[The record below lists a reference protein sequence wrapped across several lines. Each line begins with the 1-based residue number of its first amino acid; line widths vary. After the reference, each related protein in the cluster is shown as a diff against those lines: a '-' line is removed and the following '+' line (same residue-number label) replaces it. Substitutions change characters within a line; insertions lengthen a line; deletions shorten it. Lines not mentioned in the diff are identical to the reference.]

1 MSPEVGQKKQK
12 SDKPASGIESLGL
25 HKSFAQTLQ
34 LFLELALTV
43 PTMAAIQIIGVPMD
57 LGAGRR
63 GVDMGPSALRIAR
76 VGQKLK
82 DLGHKVGD
90 FGNIPVGLAE
100 ASRPA
105 DLKQK
110 HLPQIVEACG
120 HLAKATYNALKAG
133 EIPLV
138 LGGDHSIAVG
148 TVAGATRFF
157 HEKNQ
162 KIGLIWLDAHADI
175 NTPETSLSGNV
186 HGMPLAAVLGFGAKG
201 LLDLGPQI
209 PMIDPNNAVLI
220 GIRDL
225 DPAEKEMV
233 RKVGIKAYTM
243 RDIDE
248 LGLRKIMDEA
258 VRIATTGTAGFHC
271 SMDVDWL
278 DPSIAPGVGTPVAG
292 GGTYREGHLAMEIVS
307 DSGKM
312 LSLEVTEVNP
322 VLDQANKTAEAAS
335 EMICSAFG
343 KKIL

>member
-1 MSPEVGQKKQK
+1 MS
-12 SDKPASGIESLGL
+12 S
-25 HKSFAQTLQ
+25 
-34 LFLELALTV
+34 
-43 PTMAAIQIIGVPMD
+43 IQIIGVPMD

-76 VGQKLK
+76 IGPKLK
-82 DLGHKVGD
+82 DLGHKVFD
-90 FGNIPVGLAE
+90 IGNIPVGLAE
-100 ASRPA
+100 AAKPA

-110 HLPQIVEACG
+110 HLPQIIEACS
-120 HLAKATYNALKAG
+120 HLANATYKSLKDG
-133 EIPLV
+133 HIPLV

-148 TVAGATRFF
+148 TVAGVTRFF
-157 HEKNQ
+157 KEKSQNL
-162 KIGLIWLDAHADI
+162 GVIWLDAHADI

-186 HGMPLAAVLGFGAKG
+186 HGMPLAAILGHGAPG
-201 LLDLGPQI
+201 LLNLGPST
-209 PMIDPNNAVLI
+209 PMIDPKHAVLI

-248 LGLRKIMDEA
+248 LGLRKVMEDAI
-258 VRIATTGTAGFHC
+258 RIATTGTAGFHC

-292 GGTYREGHLAMEIVS
+292 GGTYREGHLAMEMVS

-312 LSLEVTEVNP
+312 VSFEVTEVNP
-322 VLDQANKTAEAAS
+322 VLDQANRTAEAAS